1 MEKIIVENFWAIQKA
16 EVEVKKFLVLIGEQ
30 ASGKSTI
37 AKLIYFFKSLQ
48 EDLLISI
55 FNNGT
60 TTHLY
65 PSQDLYIPIREK
77 FYNFFGSTFHLPNF
91 FIKYYYNVQKDKYI
105 ELSSE
110 ENTKELKIIFS
121 KGFNLLNNFAKQI
134 SSIRKKIQ
142 SYSTKPQNISEQL
155 VQEQNKVKIAKELS
169 SILQEMFESQQTDTL
184 YTIAGRNATVG
195 YSDLFE
201 KYFFANVQ
209 QRLIENAKSAF
220 ESKLNTTDETLML
233 KFMERVSKL
242 KDFFKRFGGFKE
254 LLEANSTNENHN
266 LYTLVEENISKILKG
281 KYAVDNF
288 GEKIVF
294 NEKKSNY
301 VYLSN
306 ASSGQQESIRILQD
320 LCLLILE
327 NSSFLRVFE
336 EPEAHLFP
344 MAQKH
349 MIELLALVGNQN
361 EHNQIIITTHSPYVL
376 SVFNNLLF
384 AKRAADKNPDIKNE
398 IVEVIPSEYWVDA
411 QSVSVYAL
419 GKNENGNY
427 CTSILDNKTG
437 LISQNYLDTISEE
450 LGSEFEY
457 IYSLHAKSFAKI

>member
-1 MEKIIVENFWAIQKA
+1 
-16 EVEVKKFLVLIGEQ
+16 
-30 ASGKSTI
+30 
-37 AKLIYFFKSLQ
+37 
-48 EDLLISI
+48 
-55 FNNGT
+55 
-60 TTHLY
+60 
-65 PSQDLYIPIREK
+65 
-77 FYNFFGSTFHLPNF
+77 
-91 FIKYYYNVQKDKYI
+91 
-105 ELSSE
+105 
-110 ENTKELKIIFS
+110 
-121 KGFNLLNNFAKQI
+121 
-134 SSIRKKIQ
+134 
-142 SYSTKPQNISEQL
+142 
-155 VQEQNKVKIAKELS
+155 
-169 SILQEMFESQQTDTL
+169 MFESQQTDSL

-201 KYFFANVQ
+201 KYFFAEVQ
-209 QRLIENAKSAF
+209 QRLAENGKRAF
-220 ESKLNTTDETLML
+220 ETKQNTTYEALML
-233 KFMERVSKL
+233 RFMKNVSKL
-242 KDFFKRFGGFKE
+242 KDVFKEFGGLSE
-254 LLEANSTNENHN
+254 LIATNTKKANKHFYALVEAN
-266 LYTLVEENISKILKG
+266 IAKILKSSY
-281 KYAVDNF
+281 KFDNF

-294 NEKKSNY
+294 KDSY
-301 VYLSN
+301 VHLSN

-320 LCLLILE
+320 LCLLVLWE
-327 NSSFLRVFE
+327 TTFLRVFE

-361 EHNQIIITTHSPYVL
+361 KENQIIITTHSPYVL

-419 GKNENGNY
+419 GKDENGNY

-457 IYSLHAKSFAKI
+457 VYSLHAKSFAKI